1 MIPIFTDDDLFIKL
15 VSYAKAAARS
25 NDRKNLDRA
34 SFNFG
39 VAYALASRKVET
51 PYKDLPIPNEAAL
64 IAAAEES
71 GYHLA
76 GLQPYTETLQIEDG
90 FRLGFVARHI
100 ELKSSLHTVLKDVLG
115 AIATILAD
123 HSQAGGTTPME
134 VPSPHA
140 AELPSLYYSIV
151 IAADREDFGRFL
163 PILTVN
169 PHNQEKSNQVRERS
183 SEGVVQYHKLNTLV
197 AAEGKV
203 NKIQAESQKQVSEI
217 DFGSPLCIPL
227 VPDVEDIR
235 PLPHD
240 IVLDRSELRLYVCK
254 TPEEKTIRIRRLPE
268 NPHVWQL
275 GLPPGTS
282 VRDSAHIIRAAAARV
297 FLLATV
303 GRKKIETSNLLRS
316 KAGHDR
322 GGKGGADEAVPT
334 YGFPFDT
341 TAHVLGVYHLYCLAV
356 VLLCYLVHPLLS
368 LPSFLLLAQ
377 AVSKD
382 FRNARTRLLQLA
394 SMLDKFWAPQLGLTL
409 LGLAVGIYPPTAQF
423 LHVDFLSAML
433 YGCIPLLFS
442 FVLVSID
449 FQPQEEK
456 DAIERHEEIHQALTT
471 HMHEITQTTLSVALG
486 NLDRD
491 PSTRNYSYIPEVL
504 VDEMDRE
511 IGTYGAVEA
520 FRRLI
525 LDRLKSTELTVK
537 RAHEGQQHARRAVMA
552 AGGAIFTGFFA
563 FEAGESILHYQHLQS
578 RCDANSFLYWNMQQL
593 KTTTQPVT
601 THATTQ
607 EPGHFCASYEDF
619 HNHELSASGLLLLAT
634 LAISLLTAIISIRR
648 PDEERGGHEH
658 H

>member
-39 VAYALASRKVET
+39 IAYALASRKVET

-115 AIATILAD
+115 AIASILVD
-123 HSQAGGTTPME
+123 HPQAVGTTSME

-163 PILTVN
+163 PILTVD

-197 AAEGKV
+197 VAEGKA
-203 NKIQAESQKQVSEI
+203 NKIQVEPQKQVSEI

-227 VPDVEDIR
+227 VPDVEEIR
-235 PLPHD
+235 PLPQD

-268 NPHVWQL
+268 NPHVWHL
-275 GLPPGTS
+275 GLPLGTS
-282 VRDSAHIIRAAAARV
+282 VRDSAHIIRAAAARI

-316 KAGHDR
+316 KAAHD
-322 GGKGGADEAVPT
+322 KGDTDEAAPS

-356 VLLCYLVHPLLS
+356 VLLCYLVHPLVS

-382 FRNARTRLLQLA
+382 FRNARTRLLKLA
-394 SMLDKFWAPQLGLTL
+394 AMLDKFWAPQLGLAL
-409 LGLAVGIYPPTAQF
+409 LGLAVGIYPPTATF
-423 LHVDFLSAML
+423 LHVDFLSAMV

-456 DAIERHEEIHQALTT
+456 EAIERHEEIHQSLTT

-491 PSTRNYSYIPEVL
+491 PTARTYSYIPEIL

-511 IGTYGAVEA
+511 IGTHGAVEA

-525 LDRLKSTELTVK
+525 LDRLKSTEMTVK

-578 RCDANSFLYWNMQQL
+578 RCDANSFLYWSMQQL
-593 KTTTQPVT
+593 KPTAQPV
-601 THATTQ
+601 THATTTQ
-607 EPGHFCASYEDF
+607 ETGHFCSSYEDF
-619 HNHELSASGLLLLAT
+619 HNHELSATGVLLLAT

-648 PDEERGGHEH
+648 PNEERNGHEH